1 MKNYKNNIN
10 DSIPFEQNPR
20 FDIVIKDWSHQ
31 KEKHSFIER
40 IKKRFKLKKYRDNNI
55 KYQNTL
61 ELISIDFEKWEKL
74 CEYNQAMKLYNEF
87 DISWCLLVDN
97 LNELQ
102 LFINKHI
109 SKKKISTD
117 FKKEGYLRHLN
128 YKLINAIS
136 SVYIFYNNV
145 IGLVERNFDQKT
157 LDEIKSIF
165 SKMYDE
171 SQAYRFSYQL
181 RGYVNHKNL
190 PINVLD
196 SDLGTDEL
204 ILTLKAYKLFNSSYG
219 WNAKV
224 KEEFESVQEISIKS
238 IIINLFAVY
247 FEHYPII
254 LKLIKDKLQPYNE
267 IITELKLK
275 FNPNQTHT
283 LRVIW
288 DLDKRVAE
296 IREELKPFNEEEF
309 IKRIQSENLNNLLE
323 VNLNLTANEVFEQ
336 RLGYSLSPDHFHM
349 FHSGLRNK
357 FNGE

>member
-1 MKNYKNNIN
+1 M
-10 DSIPFEQNPR
+10 
-20 FDIVIKDWSHQ
+20 
-31 KEKHSFIER
+31 
-40 IKKRFKLKKYRDNNI
+40 
-55 KYQNTL
+55 
-61 ELISIDFEKWEKL
+61 SIDFEKWEKL

-87 DISWCLLVDN
+87 DISWCLLIDN

-109 SKKKISTD
+109 SRKKISTD

-145 IGLVERNFDQKT
+145 IGLVERNFDEET
-157 LDEIKSIF
+157 VDEIDTIF
-165 SKMYDE
+165 NKMYDD

-196 SDLGTDEL
+196 SDLSSDEL
-204 ILTLKAYKLFNSSYG
+204 ILTLNTYKLFNSSYN
-219 WNAKV
+219 WNVKV
-224 KEEFESVQEISIKS
+224 KKEFEDAQEISIKT

-247 FEHYPII
+247 FKYYPMI
-254 LKLIKDKLQPYNE
+254 LKAIKDKLQPYNK
-267 IITELKLK
+267 IIDELELK

-283 LRVIW
+283 LRVMW
-288 DLDKRVAE
+288 DLDKRVEE
-296 IREELKPFNEEEF
+296 IIKQMKPFSQEEL
-309 IKRIQSENLNNLLE
+309 IRIIQKENLNNLLE

-336 RLGYSLSPDHFHM
+336 RLGYSLAPDHFHM
-349 FHSGLRNK
+349 YHSGLRNK
-357 FNGE
+357 FNEK

>member
-1 MKNYKNNIN
+1 
-10 DSIPFEQNPR
+10 
-20 FDIVIKDWSHQ
+20 
-31 KEKHSFIER
+31 
-40 IKKRFKLKKYRDNNI
+40 
-55 KYQNTL
+55 
-61 ELISIDFEKWEKL
+61 
-74 CEYNQAMKLYNEF
+74 MKLYNEF
-87 DISWCLLVDN
+87 DISWCLLIDN

-157 LDEIKSIF
+157 LDEINSIF
-165 SKMYDE
+165 NKMYDE

-181 RGYVNHKNL
+181 RGYLNHKNL
-190 PINVLD
+190 PISVLD

-204 ILTLKAYKLFNSSYG
+204 ILTLNTYELFNSSYN
-219 WNAKV
+219 WNTKV
-224 KEEFESVQEISIKS
+224 KEEFENVQEISIKS

-247 FEHYPII
+247 FEHYPLI
-254 LKLIKDKLQPYNE
+254 LKLIKDTLQPYNE
-267 IITELKLK
+267 IINELELK
-275 FNPNQTHT
+275 FNPNHTHT

-288 DLDKRVAE
+288 DLERRVNE
-296 IREELKPFNEEEF
+296 IRESLMPFNEEEF
-309 IKRIQSENLNNLLE
+309 LKIIQTENLNNGLE

-336 RLGYSLSPDHFHM
+336 RLGYTLFPEHFYM

>member
-1 MKNYKNNIN
+1 
-10 DSIPFEQNPR
+10 
-20 FDIVIKDWSHQ
+20 
-31 KEKHSFIER
+31 
-40 IKKRFKLKKYRDNNI
+40 
-55 KYQNTL
+55 
-61 ELISIDFEKWEKL
+61 
-74 CEYNQAMKLYNEF
+74 MKLYNEF

-102 LFINKHI
+102 LFINKYI
-109 SKKKISTD
+109 SRKKISTD

-136 SVYIFYNNV
+136 SVYIFYNIV
-145 IGLVERNFDQKT
+145 IGLVERNFDKET
-157 LDEIKSIF
+157 RDEVESVF
-165 SKMYDE
+165 RKMYDE

-190 PINVLD
+190 PLNVLD
-196 SDLGTDEL
+196 SDLSTDEL
-204 ILTLKAYKLFNSSYG
+204 ILTLNTYKLFNSSYS

-224 KEEFESVQEISIKS
+224 KKEFIDVQEISIKTM
-238 IIINLFAVY
+238 IINLFAVY
-247 FEHYPII
+247 FEHYPMI
-254 LKLIKDKLQPYNE
+254 LKVIKEKLQPYNE
-267 IITELKLK
+267 IIDELELK

-288 DLDKRVAE
+288 DLDKRVEE
-296 IREELKPFNEEEF
+296 IRERMNPFNEQEF
-309 IKRIQSENLNNLLE
+309 IRIIQKENLNNLLE

-357 FNGE
+357 FNEK

>member
-1 MKNYKNNIN
+1 M
-10 DSIPFEQNPR
+10 
-20 FDIVIKDWSHQ
+20 
-31 KEKHSFIER
+31 
-40 IKKRFKLKKYRDNNI
+40 
-55 KYQNTL
+55 
-61 ELISIDFEKWEKL
+61 SIDFEKWEKL

-87 DISWCLLVDN
+87 DISWCLLIDN

-109 SKKKISTD
+109 SRKKISTD

-145 IGLVERNFDQKT
+145 IGLVERNFD
-157 LDEIKSIF
+157 DETVNEIDAIF
-165 SKMYDE
+165 KKMYDD
-171 SQAYRFSYQL
+171 SKVYRFSYQL

-196 SDLGTDEL
+196 SDLSSDEL
-204 ILTLKAYKLFNSSYG
+204 ILTLNTYKLFNSSYS

-224 KEEFESVQEISIKS
+224 KKEFEDAQEISIKT

-247 FEHYPII
+247 FEYYPMI
-254 LKLIKDKLQPYNE
+254 LKAIKDKLQPYNK
-267 IITELKLK
+267 IIDELELK

-283 LRVIW
+283 LRVMW
-288 DLDKRVAE
+288 DLDKRVEE
-296 IREELKPFNEEEF
+296 IIKQMKPFSQEEL
-309 IKRIQSENLNNLLE
+309 IRIIQKENLNNLLE

-336 RLGYSLSPDHFHM
+336 RLGYTLAPDHFHM
-349 FHSGLRNK
+349 YHSGLRNK
-357 FNGE
+357 FNEK